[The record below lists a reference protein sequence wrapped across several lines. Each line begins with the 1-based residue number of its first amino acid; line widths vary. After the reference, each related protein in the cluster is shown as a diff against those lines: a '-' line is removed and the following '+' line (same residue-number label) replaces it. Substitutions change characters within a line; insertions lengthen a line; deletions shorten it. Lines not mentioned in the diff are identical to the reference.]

1 MSKPLLK
8 LIRTV
13 IHTQIYPFLS
23 PNEGGEGRMGKRAC
37 TLRWG
42 PTRSGRRSRALVFL
56 SLSLLVGAGG
66 RGKGIAAPP
75 PRPISPKREQGSQ
88 VQRRRSNK
96 DGVDTVRVVVRLAGR
111 KTIWHGSRRPRHCRL
126 TQNPSNP
133 SNHSKQAQKK
143 TDERDKWAVG
153 CGQYIRAARWR
164 EIGWK
169 WAIQISWV
177 WAELP

>member
-1 MSKPLLK
+1 MRGVLNQKEKCTKTQYMSKPLLK

-75 PRPISPKREQGSQ
+75 PRPISPKREQGSSASTEQ
-88 VQRRRSNK
+88 QRWGRY
-96 DGVDTVRVVVRLAGR
+96 GAGR
-111 KTIWHGSRRPRHCRL
+111 RQARRPQDNL
-126 TQNPSNP
+126 AWESPPPPPSPLP
-133 SNHSKQAQKK
+133 SDSA
-143 TDERDKWAVG
+143 
-153 CGQYIRAARWR
+153 
-164 EIGWK
+164 
-169 WAIQISWV
+169 S
-177 WAELP
+177 